1 MISLFQSAFRQAIR
15 PMPVSVPTRSLS
27 GFRVSLVG
35 GLRTTNMSG
44 CFSDPVGAKRNHRY
58 KKSKWGPH
66 GPGPYLRRNR
76 PSIHQLA
83 KPMPKPYRNKWRRG
97 KIWLSGAFK
106 GAPHKK
112 GVVTKVYI
120 KNPKKPNSANRKVCN
135 VTLSNKE
142 KIRCV
147 IPGIGHNL
155 FEHSSVL
162 IRGGRCRDL
171 IGFHY
176 KVVRGKYDCKPVI
189 GRKSSRSKYGVKK
202 PK

>member
-1 MISLFQSAFRQAIR
+1 
-15 PMPVSVPTRSLS
+15 MPVSASTRSLS
-27 GFRVSLVG
+27 GFGMSLVG
-35 GLRTTNMSG
+35 GLRTSNISD
-44 CFSDPVGAKRNHRY
+44 CFSDPMGAKRNHRY
-58 KKSKWGPH
+58 KKSKWGRY
-66 GPGPYLRRNR
+66 GPGPFLRRNR

-83 KPMPKPYRNKWRRG
+83 KPQAKRYRNKWPRG
-97 KIWLSGAFK
+97 RIWLSGALK

-142 KIRCV
+142 KIRAT

-162 IRGGRCRDL
+162 IRGGRSRDL

-189 GRKSSRSKYGVKK
+189 GRKTSRSKYGVKK